1 MLKLLL
7 TTSRPLDRSFDTAC
21 KPEDTLESDSLSMDS
36 DWMSNSCCMLS
47 FAFASTDESEESV
60 KSVAS
65 NFDDVAESAVAKL
78 ISIVELTSE

>member
-1 MLKLLL
+1 
-7 TTSRPLDRSFDTAC
+7 
-21 KPEDTLESDSLSMDS
+21 
-36 DWMSNSCCMLS
+36 MLS